1 MNIMYKVF
9 GVLFLLIVT
18 ISAQA
23 QSDIVRQGIALLSA
37 KKYNEA
43 NQYFDSLL
51 RVNPKEVDALMM
63 KGNLIL
69 NKHLMEHKTPDVV
82 SPSDENILSDEAQT
96 LANPPFIPLVK
107 VVDSV
112 EALWRKCLVLDP
124 KRKDIHMGLATIFT
138 MSLQIDKL
146 TKQIPILNTEMSDGT
161 ANSAYRLIDYPRG
174 LRERNRMDDANKVF
188 ALICSLYPKLYD
200 LKSDW
205 AGELLYNG
213 NLKAAQAKAL
223 EVLNGDFDAQSRE
236 NITDIFVY
244 ANNIPSV
251 ILTYNKY
258 SKIDTNYRYAPL
270 VEGIIRFVGNDEVW
284 KDFLSS
290 KLQQPV
296 FNEDTSALVQ
306 FSRFITSDEYYKGR
320 YNDFLALLSVPTASL
335 INWAVLN
342 KAVNTFPDSLQ
353 FKVMLAE
360 FYLNGKNY
368 PLANNYFQQAL
379 QLPMQ
384 PAMRAD
390 IRFIYG
396 FSLYKNKDFKQAI
409 PLFQDQF
416 NDENV
421 FKQQAS
427 KYFVGKMTNDKIL
440 LKQLINSE
448 QKSKYIRLADIQL
461 STIK

>member
-1 MNIMYKVF
+1 
-9 GVLFLLIVT
+9 
-18 ISAQA
+18 
-23 QSDIVRQGIALLSA
+23 
-37 KKYNEA
+37 
-43 NQYFDSLL
+43 
-51 RVNPKEVDALMM
+51 
-63 KGNLIL
+63 
-69 NKHLMEHKTPDVV
+69 
-82 SPSDENILSDEAQT
+82 
-96 LANPPFIPLVK
+96 
-107 VVDSV
+107 
-112 EALWRKCLVLDP
+112 
-124 KRKDIHMGLATIFT
+124 
-138 MSLQIDKL
+138 
-146 TKQIPILNTEMSDGT
+146 
-161 ANSAYRLIDYPRG
+161 
-174 LRERNRMDDANKVF
+174 
-188 ALICSLYPKLYD
+188 
-200 LKSDW
+200 
-205 AGELLYNG
+205 
-213 NLKAAQAKAL
+213 
-223 EVLNGDFDAQSRE
+223 
-236 NITDIFVY
+236 
-244 ANNIPSV
+244 
-251 ILTYNKY
+251 
-258 SKIDTNYRYAPL
+258 
-270 VEGIIRFVGNDEVW
+270 VEGIIRYVGNDEIW

-290 KLQQPV
+290 KLQQQV

-306 FSRFITSDEYYKGR
+306 FSRFITSDEYYKGG

-384 PAMRAD
+384 PAVRAD

-427 KYFVGKMTNDKIL
+427 KYFVGKMTNDKVL
-440 LKQLINSE
+440 LKQLVNSE
-448 QKSKYIRLADIQL
+448 QKSKYVPLADVLL